1 MRNTRHK
8 KNVIPAKAGIDPR
21 WSLPSTTIEGEDDIS
36 SVIQKADILLEALP
50 YLQAFR
56 GKTVVIKYGGSAIG
70 DPAKRRSLLQDI
82 VFLSVAG
89 IRPVLVHGGGPNI
102 SKQMTSKGKA
112 PRFVQGLRVTDAST
126 LKLVIKALSGVN
138 QLLVKEVRAL
148 GARAQGVSGL
158 DGGLIKAEPFTIPGE
173 DLGFVGKVNGVNTGP
188 VQRLLALGVVPV
200 VMPVGSGWDHQAYN
214 INADEAAAA
223 LAAAL
228 KAEKFVMVTDVPGIL
243 RQSNNRHSLI
253 STATIKQI
261 GRLTQQGI
269 ISGGMIP
276 KTKACIHALEG
287 GVRKTH
293 MIDVAVPHGLL
304 LEIFTQQG
312 IGTEI
317 VAR

>member
-1 MRNTRHK
+1 MPNTRLK
-8 KNVIPAKAGIDPR
+8 IPAAVVK
-21 WSLPSTTIEGEDDIS
+21 
-36 SVIQKADILLEALP
+36 KADILLEALP

-56 GKTVVIKYGGSAIG
+56 GKTVVIKYGGSAIA
-70 DPAKRRSLLQDI
+70 DPAKRWSLLQDI

-102 SKQMTSKGKA
+102 SKQMTGRGKP
-112 PRFVQGLRVTDAST
+112 PRFVQGLRVTDAMT
-126 LKLVIKALSGVN
+126 LKLVIRALSEVN
-138 QLLVKEVRAL
+138 NLLVKELKSL
-148 GARAQGVSGL
+148 GARAQGISGL
-158 DGGLIKAEPFTIPGE
+158 DGGLVRAEQHTIPGE
-173 DLGFVGKVNGVNTGP
+173 DLGFVGKVSGVNTGP
-188 VQRLLALGVVPV
+188 VQRLLALGVIPV
-200 VMPVGSGWDHQAYN
+200 VLPIGAGWDHQAYN

-228 KAEKFVMVTDVPGIL
+228 KAEKFVLVTDVPGIL
-243 RQSNNRHSLI
+243 RQSGNHCSII
-253 STATIKQI
+253 STATVKQI
-261 GRLTQQGI
+261 GRLTKQGI

-276 KTKACIHALEG
+276 KTKACIHALAG

-293 MIDVAVPHGLL
+293 MIGVAIPHGLL

>member
-1 MRNTRHK
+1 MPSTSLK
-8 KNVIPAKAGIDPR
+8 IPAA
-21 WSLPSTTIEGEDDIS
+21 
-36 SVIQKADILLEALP
+36 VIKKADILLEALP

-56 GKTVVIKYGGSAIG
+56 GKTVLIKYGGSAIA

-102 SKQMTSKGKA
+102 SKQMARRGTP
-112 PRFVQGLRVTDAST
+112 PRFVQGLRVTDAKT
-126 LKLVIKALSGVN
+126 LKLVIKALSEVN
-138 QLLVKEVRAL
+138 RLLVKELKAL

-158 DGGLIKAEPFTIPGE
+158 ESRLIRAEVHTIAGE
-173 DLGFVGKVNGVNTGP
+173 DLGFVGTVSGVNTGP
-188 VQRLLALGVVPV
+188 VRRLLALGVIPV

-228 KAEKFVMVTDVPGIL
+228 KAEKFVLVTDVPGIL
-243 RQSNNRHSLI
+243 RQSDNRHSLI
-253 STATIKQI
+253 STATVKQI
-261 GRLTQQGI
+261 GRLTGQGI
-269 ISGGMIP
+269 VSGGMIP

-304 LEIFTQQG
+304 LEIFTKQG